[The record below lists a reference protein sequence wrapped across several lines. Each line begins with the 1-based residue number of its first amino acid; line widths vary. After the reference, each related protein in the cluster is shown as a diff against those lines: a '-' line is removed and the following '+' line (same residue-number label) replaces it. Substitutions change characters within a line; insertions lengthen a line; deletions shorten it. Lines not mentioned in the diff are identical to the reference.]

1 MTRLISVIL
10 QPLLDLGIFFGWC
23 RSYDEIS
30 LFFSSRT
37 ELKEALCR
45 YTTDTLTFSDTVR
58 GFCKRISKWMLCRE
72 SELNMMMDI
81 KDRVANIDPSIS
93 QVFKSK
99 SVKFSEYMKVSVT
112 PGAVE
117 ERRGELEKE
126 LSAVLL
132 DTLEGLEELQDFLD
146 AVEKLA
152 VTSLHVFVAE
162 NRVLELPE
170 ETDLENIQVI
180 LAAARRAC
188 PHLLEFKRDA
198 GVFFLPRLHNVE
210 VLMYQLD
217 RYIQTTQRI
226 CQMMEKR

>member
-1 MTRLISVIL
+1 
-10 QPLLDLGIFFGWC
+10 
-23 RSYDEIS
+23 
-30 LFFSSRT
+30 
-37 ELKEALCR
+37 
-45 YTTDTLTFSDTVR
+45 
-58 GFCKRISKWMLCRE
+58 MLCRE

-81 KDRVANIDPSIS
+81 KDRIANIDPSIR
-93 QVFKSK
+93 QVN
-99 SVKFSEYMKVSVT
+99 VSEYVKVSVT

-117 ERRGELEKE
+117 KRRSELEKE

-132 DTLEGLEELQDFLD
+132 DTLGGLEELQDFLD

-162 NRVLELPE
+162 NQVLELPE
-170 ETDLENIQVI
+170 GTNLENIQVI

-188 PHLLEFKRDA
+188 RCLLEFKRDA

>member
-1 MTRLISVIL
+1 
-10 QPLLDLGIFFGWC
+10 
-23 RSYDEIS
+23 
-30 LFFSSRT
+30 
-37 ELKEALCR
+37 
-45 YTTDTLTFSDTVR
+45 
-58 GFCKRISKWMLCRE
+58 MLCRE

-93 QVFKSK
+93 Q
-99 SVKFSEYMKVSVT
+99 FSEYMKVSVT

-117 ERRGELEKE
+117 KRRAELEKE
-126 LSAVLL
+126 LSAVLQ
-132 DTLEGLEELQDFLD
+132 DTLGGLEELQDFLD

-152 VTSLHVFVAE
+152 VTSLHVFAAE
-162 NRVLELPE
+162 NQVLELPE
-170 ETDLENIQVI
+170 GTNLENIQVI

-188 PHLLEFKRDA
+188 PRLLDFKRDA
-198 GVFFLPRLHNVE
+198 RVFFLPTLHNVE